1 MPHLPKR
8 LAPVRAAVAL
18 ILTPCSNRNRLY
30 PAEDIANAINIAAD
44 VKGNAASSHGV
55 DTTLILRAFANEGAD
70 EYTLPYGSVLGRDA
84 DDQILHVR
92 RESKHGRKAGKD
104 FSIAI
109 GRFDSIDEAKFAK
122 VIRWNYGMDE
132 GDRLRLVQCVA
143 EATKPAAKKR
153 KAPAISPVDEEDASG
168 APLSRQPLV
177 SVNPPPAPAVMTSM
191 HYTLGGRAGKV
202 VVPKGTSFVTF
213 KKLRD
218 NLFPPPIDCGNSDE
232 NAGRSL
238 VLQTYGPDQHWIR
251 SGVTAIATNHLSR
264 LQKQAEVS
272 TNWSALFD
280 GERCTFSDRF
290 HRTLSTFGLHNMRGS
305 DEGMEMIIAGVVKGL
320 AHEVG
325 LPISEQALACGC
337 PSRKTLA
344 RNEKRLAADCYAAV
358 VQDIKKDG
366 TKWISLMVDHGKRSG
381 IEHFVKI
388 ILWAGQDEN
397 GNKVIKN
404 FCLDVDKSNHSAND
418 CAEAISM
425 SIKRLRAAGLDTN
438 TVEFFAIT
446 GDSGGGG
453 AVQHIHPPL
462 VANKTMTKNSKRIN
476 CQLHGVAKSL
486 QNSCEATKRLRRR

>member
-1 MPHLPKR
+1 
-8 LAPVRAAVAL
+8 VAL
-18 ILTPCSNRNRLY
+18 ILRPCIHRNRLY

-44 VKGNAASSHGV
+44 VKGNADSSHGV
-55 DTTLILRAFANEGAD
+55 DATLILRAFVNEDAD
-70 EYTLPYGSVLGRDA
+70 EYTLPYGSVLGRDG
-84 DDQILHVR
+84 DSQILHVR
-92 RESKHGRKAGKD
+92 REAKHGRKAGGKD

-109 GRFDSIDEAKFAK
+109 GRFGSIDEAKFAK

-153 KAPAISPVDEEDASG
+153 KAPAISPVDEGDASG

-177 SVNPPPAPAVMTSM
+177 SINPPSAVMTSM

-218 NLFPPPIDCGNSDE
+218 NLFPPPIDCGNGDE

-251 SGVTAIATNHLSR
+251 SGVTAIATHHLSR

-325 LPISEQALACGC
+325 LLISEQ
-337 PSRKTLA
+337 
-344 RNEKRLAADCYAAV
+344 
-358 VQDIKKDG
+358 
-366 TKWISLMVDHGKRSG
+366 
-381 IEHFVKI
+381 
-388 ILWAGQDEN
+388 
-397 GNKVIKN
+397 
-404 FCLDVDKSNHSAND
+404 
-418 CAEAISM
+418 
-425 SIKRLRAAGLDTN
+425 
-438 TVEFFAIT
+438 
-446 GDSGGGG
+446 
-453 AVQHIHPPL
+453 
-462 VANKTMTKNSKRIN
+462 
-476 CQLHGVAKSL
+476 
-486 QNSCEATKRLRRR
+486 